1 MRRII
6 IALLLAAIAQPAL
19 AYRVE
24 RTIYVSTEGIR
35 HYWGTTTEGVVFIAP
50 ENMPGDM
57 YLLTPDCVVENFH
70 HGTGSWGFEEGGW
83 QISFGLRHQIYFPGP
98 MPPVDLTNC
107 MMLR

>member
-6 IALLLAAIAQPAL
+6 TALIFAVIALPAF

-24 RTIYVSTEGIR
+24 RTIYVSTEGVR
-35 HYWGTTTEGVVFIAP
+35 HYWGTTVEGVVFVAP
-50 ENMPGDM
+50 EDTPDDF
-57 YLLTPDCVVENFH
+57 YLLTPDCVVENLRY
-70 HGTGSWGFEEGGW
+70 GKGSWGFDDGGW